1 MRTYVSAGAWM
12 HASIMPYFRLLW
24 KLQLIGCSA
33 SVHRSNFFCIDLRY
47 IFIRFFLN
55 DFLLK
60 TKTTLKLVK
69 NTHLSD
75 FFGFDLELK

>member
-33 SVHRSNFFCIDLRY
+33 SVHRSNFFVLIYVIYSFD
-47 IFIRFFLN
+47 FFLN